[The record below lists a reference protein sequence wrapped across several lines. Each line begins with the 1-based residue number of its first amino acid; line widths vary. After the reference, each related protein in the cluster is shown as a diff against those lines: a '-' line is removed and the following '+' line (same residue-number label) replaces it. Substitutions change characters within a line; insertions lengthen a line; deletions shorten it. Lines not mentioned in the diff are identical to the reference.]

1 MLVMREYTTLKQSK
15 WAAKLTMGDW
25 SSTVGGTQSLTV
37 RGWSTRELEREKL
50 SAFQTQSV
58 KRGDFVF
65 NKPLLLLKHICPPSI
80 FPASLL
86 GKFQYS
92 QNSVFCGDFPFGS
105 CDWRLLHQKTRSE
118 QCIICQ
124 SMRSC
129 NRERW
134 VIITI
139 KLITVKYGLL
149 GWCLLTEVGLT
160 KTEDAAICPVDYR
173 LDNLCHCPR
182 AHLCLRTQTQI

>member
-1 MLVMREYTTLKQSK
+1 MSSQANYGGLKQHGGRHTIAHSEG
-15 WAAKLTMGDW
+15 LINNR
-25 SSTVGGTQSLTV
+25 VG
-37 RGWSTRELEREKL
+37 ERETERFSNTKCKTRAL
-50 SAFQTQSV
+50 CVQQA
-58 KRGDFVF
+58 
-65 NKPLLLLKHICPPSI
+65 LLLKHICPPSI
-80 FPASLL
+80 SPAFLL

-105 CDWRLLHQKTRSE
+105 CDWRLLNQKTRSE